1 MKASELSLAK
11 INNYCLV
18 TLTVIALTGALI
30 YTKSIMVPFV
40 LSLFVYVACS
50 PLVDSIQRRAKVPQ
64 PIAVFSTILLIFL
77 MFGLCFFFIAVSVE
91 EFIQGARV
99 YKGKILDVVDVAT
112 GFLESKGVD
121 LSISSLKQELSEL
134 PVFAMVKSLTG
145 GAFSLV
151 SNLFLILIFVT
162 FLLIGGTIRESKSP
176 LIKELTQKISKYI
189 VVKVLVSG
197 VTGILVG
204 GLLMIMNVELAFMF
218 ALLTFLLNFIP
229 SIGSIL
235 ATAML
240 APILVLQFGF
250 GWQFFFVL
258 VAAGFVQFVIG
269 NVLEPKVMGENMDLH
284 PVAIIGFLL
293 FWGLVWGIP
302 GMFMAVP
309 ITAIVKIILS
319 RIPPTQGVAELLAG
333 RLPESSS

>member
-1 MKASELSLAK
+1 MQANNLSLSK

-50 PLVDSIQRRAKVPQ
+50 PMVDLIQRKLKVPQ
-64 PIAVFSTILLIFL
+64 PVAVFLTIALIFVL
-77 MFGLCFFFIAVSVE
+77 FGLCFFFVAISVE
-91 EFIQGARV
+91 QFIEGARV
-99 YKGKILDVVDVAT
+99 YKAKILDAVDGVT
-112 GFLESKGVD
+112 FFLEARGVD
-121 LSISSLKQELSEL
+121 LSVESLKKDLSDI
-134 PVFAMVKSLTG
+134 PVFSMVKSLTG

-162 FLLIGGTIRESKSP
+162 FLLIGGTIRESGSA

-189 VVKVLVSG
+189 VVKLLVSG
-197 VTGILVG
+197 ATGLLVG

-235 ATAML
+235 ATLIL
-240 APILVLQFGF
+240 APILVLQFGLA
-250 GWQFFFVL
+250 WQFFFVL
-258 VAAGFVQFVIG
+258 AGAGFIQFLIG

-284 PVAIIGFLL
+284 PVTVIGFLL

-319 RIPPTQGVAELLAG
+319 RIPPTRGVAELLAG
-333 RLPESSS
+333 RLPQSS